1 MREEALM
8 KRVFALA
15 STLWFCS
22 IAFADDHKSV
32 YLVDFKCDA
41 AAYKRFASMTMEEL
55 NAQLK
60 LPIKSRDIT
69 I

>member
-1 MREEALM
+1 M

-15 STLWFCS
+15 STLWFYT

-41 AAYKRFASMTMEEL
+41 TACKRFASVTMEEL
-55 NAQLK
+55 N
-60 LPIKSRDIT
+60 T
-69 I
+69 

>member
-22 IAFADDHKSV
+22 VAFADDHKSV

-55 NAQLK
+55 NA
-60 LPIKSRDIT
+60 
-69 I
+69 

>member
-1 MREEALM
+1 M
-8 KRVFALA
+8 KWVFALA

-41 AAYKRFASMTMEEL
+41 AACKRFASMTMEEL
-55 NAQLK
+55 NTQLK
-60 LPIKSRDIT
+60 LPLKSRHIT

>member
-1 MREEALM
+1 M

-22 IAFADDHKSV
+22 IVFGYDHTSV
-32 YLVDFKCDA
+32 YLINFECDA
-41 AAYKRFASMTMEEL
+41 AACKRFASMTIEEL
-55 NAQLK
+55 NTQLK
-60 LPIKSRDIT
+60 LPLKSRDFT

>member
-1 MREEALM
+1 M

-15 STLWFCS
+15 STLWFYT

-41 AAYKRFASMTMEEL
+41 TACKRFASVTMEEINTQVKVPL
-55 NAQLK
+55 
-60 LPIKSRDIT
+60 KSRDIT